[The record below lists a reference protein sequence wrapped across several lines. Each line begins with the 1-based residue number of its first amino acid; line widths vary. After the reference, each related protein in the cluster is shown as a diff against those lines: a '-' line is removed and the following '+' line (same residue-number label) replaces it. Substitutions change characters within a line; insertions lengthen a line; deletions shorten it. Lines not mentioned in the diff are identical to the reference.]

1 MALTAAGIRKGMIVR
16 PVASTL
22 PFRKVVGTGAGPG
35 TIRLWYSDGSQV
47 EVGPAAQFDQS
58 ETETL

>member
-16 PVASTL
+16 PTSSTL
-22 PFRKVVGTGAGPG
+22 PFRKVVGTGTGPG
-35 TIRLWYSDGSQV
+35 TVLLWYSDGSKV

-58 ETETL
+58 TSETK